1 MMYVKKIVSL
11 LLVIPLVFVVGYA
24 AAQTQNADL
33 ETSYHGALGHLSTAD
48 VTDGEQGMLE
58 KW

>member
-1 MMYVKKIVSL
+1 MMYVRKVLFL
-11 LLVIPLVFVVGYA
+11 LMALPLVFVWGKA

-48 VTDGEQGMLE
+48 VTDGESGMLE